1 MNNEIRWQQRFQN
14 FENAFNTL
22 TRIISRFES
31 TPDDEVVK
39 MALVQAFE
47 FSYELAWNCMKDFL
61 ENEGFTE
68 VKNSKQAIRTAFQ
81 AELILDA
88 EGWMTA
94 IQKRNLASHSYNDII
109 LEETVEYIKDE
120 FYPIVSKLYQ
130 DLKNQL

>member
-1 MNNEIRWQQRFQN
+1 MNNEVRWRQRFQN

-22 TRIISRFES
+22 TRIINRYES
-31 TPDDEVVK
+31 SPDDEVVK

-109 LEETVEYIKDE
+109 LTETVEYIKDD

>member
-22 TRIISRFES
+22 TRIISRYES

>member
-22 TRIISRFES
+22 TRIINRYES

>member
-22 TRIISRFES
+22 TRIINRYES

-109 LEETVEYIKDE
+109 LMETVEYIKDE